1 MKRMANPRIAP
12 LAWYRE
18 AWEEQQEILAALTD
32 IGMNVF
38 AMESVLLRTA
48 KLAAQGKG
56 EVARDMCAVFL
67 QEAMELV
74 ESLAR
79 AVLAASSE
87 GDALR
92 TNLAVLKRF
101 TKSEPV
107 NAIALRRNVAARL
120 LQAERY
126 TV

>member
-1 MKRMANPRIAP
+1 
-12 LAWYRE
+12 
-18 AWEEQQEILAALTD
+18 
-32 IGMNVF
+32 
-38 AMESVLLRTA
+38 
-48 KLAAQGKG
+48 
-56 EVARDMCAVFL
+56 MCAVFL
-67 QEAMELV
+67 HEAMEIV
-74 ESLAR
+74 ESSAR

-107 NAIALRRNVAARL
+107 NVIALRRNVAARL